1 MSKEKLLKNM
11 KTAISNVMETMFFQ
25 PIQINDNPKLIK
37 NWFSDDQALFGARLG
52 FDGPVSGMTYILFS
66 ASDMKEMT
74 ADFLGISRE
83 NVHKDQVRDTIK
95 ETLNMISGNMFS
107 LCDNASDFH
116 LNIPELMDDEDLV
129 SEKDEVL
136 KGDILF
142 IETKE
147 KRLIMGLIVT

>member
-25 PIQINDNPKLIK
+25 PIQINDNPKLVQ
-37 NWFSDDQALFGARLG
+37 NWFSNDQTLFGARLD
-52 FDGPVSGMTYILFS
+52 FDGPVSGTTYILFS
-66 ASDMKEMT
+66 TGDMEELT

-83 NVHKDQVRDTIK
+83 DVHKDQVRDTIK
-95 ETLNMISGNMFS
+95 ETLNMISGNMLS
-107 LCDNASDFH
+107 LCDDASDFH
-116 LNIPELMDDEDLV
+116 LNIPEFMDEEELV
-129 SEKDEVL
+129 SKRHEVL
-136 KGDILF
+136 KGDMLF